1 MKTSCILAHPTVFVL
16 VVAGFISVVVE
27 AIVVEF
33 LVVEIIVVE
42 VEVIMVVI
50 FVVVVV
56 GVMVKVGTH
65 LNLQVCGAHLMQQ
78 VFIFAILTMR
88 L

>member
-1 MKTSCILAHPTVFVL
+1 ML
-16 VVAGFISVVVE
+16 VVSGFISVVVE
-27 AIVVEF
+27 AIVVEV
-33 LVVEIIVVE
+33 LVVEVIVVV

-50 FVVVVV
+50 FVAVVVV
-56 GVMVKVGTH
+56 VVVVVKIGRH
-65 LNLQVCGAHLMQQ
+65 SILQVCVVHLMLQ